1 MDNIELT
8 TADGVAT
15 VTMNRG
21 KVNALNEIMVDE
33 LHGAFTDLKT
43 NPDVR
48 AVILTGN
55 GKFFSFGFDVP
66 ELYDYS
72 PEDFTRYLRKFTMLY
87 TDMFVFP
94 KPLVAAI
101 NGHAV
106 AGGCMLATACD
117 LRLMVGGN
125 AKISLNEITFGSSV
139 FAGSVEMLRNIV
151 GSRIAEK
158 IVLGGKMLTAD
169 EAHSLRLIDHVVHE
183 SSLLKS
189 AITRAEEMSAHNPRA
204 FAGIKSLLRN
214 PIAEMMKAC
223 EEQSITD
230 FVDIWYSPETRESLK
245 TVQIR

>member
-1 MDNIELT
+1 MGNIEIS
-8 TADGVAT
+8 TADGIAT

-21 KVNALNEIMVDE
+21 KVNALNEAMVDE
-33 LHGAFTDLKT
+33 LHDVFNDLQT

-48 AVILTGN
+48 AVVLTGT

-72 PEDFTRYLRKFTMLY
+72 PEDFTGYLRKFTGLY

-117 LRLMVGGN
+117 VRLMVGGN
-125 AKISLNEITFGSSV
+125 AKISLNEITFGSAV
-139 FAGSVEMLRNIV
+139 FAGSVEMLRFIV
-151 GSRIAEK
+151 GSRNAEK

-169 EAHSLRLIDHVVHE
+169 EAHSLRLVDQVVHE
-183 SSLLKS
+183 SSLLNS
-189 AITRAEEMSAHNPRA
+189 ATTKAGEMSACNPRA
-204 FAGIKSLLRN
+204 FAGIKDLLRN
-214 PIAEMMKAC
+214 PTAVLMKSN
-223 EEQSITD
+223 EDQSIAA